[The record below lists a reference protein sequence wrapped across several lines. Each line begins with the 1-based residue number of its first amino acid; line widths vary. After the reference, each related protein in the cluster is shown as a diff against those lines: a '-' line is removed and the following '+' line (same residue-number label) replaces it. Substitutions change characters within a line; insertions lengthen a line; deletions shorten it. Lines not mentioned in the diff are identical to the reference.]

1 MEPLLQLWLLR
12 ATSRP
17 TVARPLLWIRRLCSA
32 SRPAV
37 TRPLSGSTVGREQ
50 GWGGR
55 EACQIRS
62 PRHRRQQHQAT
73 MSELEAAA
81 ASSSQHDGSG
91 ELCRAAGKL
100 WLLLVGEGER
110 AGRRERRGG
119 LFEVLQ
125 TIRRLRVVHALTRSS
140 RVHVAV
146 GRSTSFPRK
155 LRVVDK
161 DQPATNPIQ

>member
-81 ASSSQHDGSG
+81 ASSSQYDGSG

-119 LFEVLQ
+119 LVSLACFLLFLSSFKNCRLDSKFLQ
-125 TIRRLRVVHALTRSS
+125 FSNSNSLE
-140 RVHVAV
+140 
-146 GRSTSFPRK
+146 SFNQTCLQSKGLK
-155 LRVVDK
+155 LID
-161 DQPATNPIQ
+161 